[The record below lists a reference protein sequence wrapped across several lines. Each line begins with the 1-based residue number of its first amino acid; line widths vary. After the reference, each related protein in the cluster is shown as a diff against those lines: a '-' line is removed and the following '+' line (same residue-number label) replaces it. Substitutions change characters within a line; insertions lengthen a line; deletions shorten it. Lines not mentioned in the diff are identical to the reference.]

1 MQHPERGWL
10 MGLVVYDWE
19 VFRYDWMVVTVDLT
33 TKEYLTI
40 ENDPEL
46 LMDFYMEHQ
55 YDIWVGFNSRH
66 YDQYITKAALAG
78 FDPKEINDHIIVKH
92 KDGWTFSPV
101 LNKWKLINYDV
112 MPSPPIGLK
121 TLEGFLGSDIRETDV
136 PFDID
141 RKLTKE
147 ELAMVE
153 HYCIHDV
160 EETIKVFSEK
170 IDDFNA
176 MFSIV
181 KDFDLPLASIGKTEA
196 QITAE
201 VLKCQKSTF
210 GDEFDYFFLPCLRL
224 KKYTAVKDWFRNL
237 QVRAKTEGI
246 DKADDYTKRAWTKA
260 QSLKIDVAGV
270 PHVFGFGGL
279 HGAPEQPIHRKGL
292 ILHVDVGSYYP
303 SMLIAWN
310 LVTRAAV
317 EPGQYKHIYDT
328 RMELKAKQVAA
339 VDKAEAK
346 KFKKAQLPYK
356 KMLNALSGAMKDALN
371 PAYDPRNNNTMCI
384 NGQLMLLDLIEHL
397 EEKVPGFELIQSNTD
412 GLIIMIPDTDE
423 AFDAVDDV
431 CYEWECRCST
441 EQCNISLALDTVSEI
456 YQKDVNNYLW
466 IEESG
471 KLERKGAYVKELS
484 AIDNDLP
491 IINRALVDYM
501 SKGVPVEDTINEC
514 DELIQFQKIVKLSDK
529 YDHVEHEYGKPKIVK
544 KGTKNLFKYDNFER
558 FSYKSYRVF
567 ASKDMNDGRILKV
580 KEGKSPEKFANTSEH
595 SFVMNASVTNV
606 KTPEKLDR
614 LWYINEAKKRMKQFG
629 I

>member
-1 MQHPERGWL
+1 MSL
-10 MGLVVYDWE
+10 LVYDWE
-19 VFRYDWMVVTVDLT
+19 VFCEDWMVVTVDLT

-40 ENDPEL
+40 RNDPKL
-46 LMDFYMEHQ
+46 LNDFYEKHKF
-55 YDIWVGFNSRH
+55 DIWIGYNSRH
-66 YDQYITKAALAG
+66 YDQYITKGVLAG
-78 FDPKEINDHIIVKH
+78 FNAKEINDYIIVKGR
-92 KDGWTFSPV
+92 DGWQFSPL

-136 PFDID
+136 PFDIR
-141 RKLTKE
+141 RKLTEE
-147 ELAMVE
+147 ELKQVE
-153 HYCIHDV
+153 YYCTHDV

-181 KDFDLPLASIGKTEA
+181 KDFDLPLQSIGKTEA

-201 VLKCQKSTF
+201 VLECQKTKYE
-210 GDEFDYFFLPCLRL
+210 DEFDYFFLPCLKL
-224 KKYTAVKDWFRNL
+224 KKYAVVKDWFTEL
-237 QVRAKTEGI
+237 SIRAKAEGI
-246 DKADDYTKRAWTKA
+246 DKADDFTKRAWTKA
-260 QSLKIDVAGV
+260 QSLKVDVAGV

-279 HGAPEQPIHRKGL
+279 HGAPDHPIHRKGL

-310 LVTRAAV
+310 LVTRAAKN
-317 EPGQYKHIYDT
+317 PGQYKHIYDT
-328 RMELKAKQVAA
+328 RMHLKALQVAA
-339 VDKAEAK
+339 SDKAEAK

-423 AFDAVDDV
+423 SFDAVDDV

-484 AIDNDLP
+484 SIDNDLP
-491 IINRALVDYM
+491 IINRALVEYM
-501 SKGVPVEDTINEC
+501 SKGIPVEQTINEC
-514 DELIQFQKIVKLSDK
+514 DELIQFQKLVKLSEK
-529 YDHVEHEYGKPKIVK
+529 YDHVEHEHGRYEIV
-544 KGTKNLFKYDNFER
+544 TKNKKNLYKYKDSVS

-567 ASKDMNDGRILKV
+567 ASSDLHDGRILKV
-580 KEGKSPEKFANTSEH
+580 KEGKNPEKFANTSEH
-595 SFVMNASVTNV
+595 SFIWNDSVV
-606 KTPEKLDR
+606 DMKTPEKLDR
-614 LWYINEAKKRMKQFG
+614 EWYINEAKKRMKQFG